1 MLWRAISEELPGPKW
16 AGLFAEYWPFYR
28 KWWLKEGE
36 PARPTYAECRRAL
49 KAHMPDLIPL
59 YEDLCDQAGGGDL
72 AARFLSFY
80 CPPPYLSGCSQAVW
94 GGKEPV
100 TLDTGESRTFLEDGD
115 RLTLTGTARG
125 DGFTLGFGECTGRV
139 LPALKD
145 PYAR

>member
-80 CPPPYLSGCSQAVW
+80 CPRPIYRDAVRRFGAARNLSWCATMTITPTRSTVW
-94 GGKEPV
+94 CCTPAG
-100 TLDTGESRTFLEDGD
+100 
-115 RLTLTGTARG
+115 RG
-125 DGFTLGFGECTGRV
+125 
-139 LPALKD
+139 A
-145 PYAR
+145 A